1 MNRYL
6 GLDRSFLWAMRGLMR
21 LFVRPGVAP
30 ADALERLSDAQV
42 QAEALAALNR
52 MYPASLSS

>member
-1 MNRYL
+1 ML
-6 GLDRSFLWAMRGLMR
+6 GIR
-21 LFVRPGVAP
+21 LTNWLNRPGVPILVAFHGGSD

-42 QAEALAALNR
+42 QAEALSALNR